1 LFILVGV
8 CVTLQES
15 INLVLQHQQAGRL
28 EEAQSLCRAIVAD
41 HPEQAGVWHLLGL
54 LSYQLRRY
62 GQAAEFLTRAIAIQ
76 PNNAESHSNL
86 GVVLLASGDAAASAV
101 ACRRALAL
109 QPNYAE
115 AMANLGNALAHLRQ
129 FDDAIGAYR
138 RALALRPAFPEAL
151 NNLGNALKARGQ
163 APEATAA
170 YRRAIALHPQY
181 ADAHFNLGTVLLDAG
196 DITGAIDSFERALE
210 FRPDYREAL
219 LYLAT
224 AFDRAGRCSDLIE
237 TYRRAIALRPDDAE
251 ALTFLGKALREA
263 GRIDEAIPS
272 LRRAIELHPDN
283 ADAHLNLAY
292 ALLAGGQWPEGW
304 REYEWRQRLV
314 ADQSHGDIA
323 VWRGE
328 DLGGQRIL
336 VRAEQGFGDVI
347 QFSRYLPLVA
357 ARGGRVVFE
366 CYPELRRLLSPM
378 PGVEQFIVE
387 PEQAVDVELQIPL
400 LSLPMVFG
408 TTPDSVPSDVPYV
421 RADPELTSR
430 WHARFA
436 QDERRLKVGIVW
448 AGSRTHRMDRERSIP
463 PRELAVLAGA
473 TNVRWVS
480 LQKRDAIASSSDHPP
495 LELSDWTEQL
505 HDFADT
511 AALLANLD
519 LLVTIDSAPAHLAGA
534 MGRPVWVLLSTAC
547 DFRWM
552 LGRDDSPWYPSM
564 RLLRQSRRG
573 DWAEL
578 LARVAQ
584 LLKNFKT

>member
-1 LFILVGV
+1 MH
-8 CVTLQES
+8 VTLQES

-28 EEAQSLCRAIVAD
+28 EHAQSLCRSIITD

-54 LSYQLRRY
+54 LTYQL
-62 GQAAEFLTRAIAIQ
+62 GQLEEARQFFSRALAIH
-76 PNNAESHSNL
+76 PGNAECHSNL
-86 GVVLLASGDAAASAV
+86 GVVLLASGDATASAD

-109 QPNYAE
+109 EPNFVE
-115 AMANLGNALAHLRQ
+115 ALANLGNALAHLGQ
-129 FDDAIGAYR
+129 FDDAIDAYR

-151 NNLGNALKARGQ
+151 NNLGNALKARGH
-163 APEATAA
+163 APDANSA
-170 YRRAIALHPQY
+170 YRQAIALHPQY

-196 DITGAIDSFERALE
+196 DLAGAIEAFERALKL
-210 FRPDYREAL
+210 RPDYREAL

-224 AFDRAGRCSDLIE
+224 AFDRDGRYHDQIE

-251 ALTFLGKALREA
+251 ALTFLGKALRETR
-263 GRIDEAIPS
+263 RIDEAMPQ
-272 LRRAIELHPDN
+272 LRRAIELQPDN

-314 ADQSHGDIA
+314 AAQPRSDIP

-328 DLGGQRIL
+328 DLGGRRIL
-336 VRAEQGFGDVI
+336 IRAEQGFGDVI

-366 CYPELRRLLSPM
+366 CYPELQRLLPQLL
-378 PGVEQFIVE
+378 GIEQFLTK
-387 PEQAVDVELQIPL
+387 PEQAVDVDLQIPL

-408 TTPDSVPSDVPYV
+408 TTPDTVPRDVPYL
-421 RADPELTSR
+421 RSDPELTGA
-430 WHARFA
+430 WQARF
-436 QDERRLKVGIVW
+436 DRTDRRFKVGIVW

-463 PRELAVLAGA
+463 PRELAVLADIPD
-473 TNVRWVS
+473 VRWVS
-480 LQKRDAIASSSDHPP
+480 VQKRDATTSGNERPP
-495 LELSDWTEQL
+495 LELTDWTDQL

-519 LLVTIDSAPAHLAGA
+519 LLITIDSAPAHLAGA
-534 MGRPVWVLLSTAC
+534 MGKPVWVLLSTAS

-564 RLLRQSRRG
+564 RLLRQSHRG

-578 LARVAQ
+578 LSRAAWQ
-584 LLKNFKT
+584 LKELFDSQQ